1 MNQTAVRTI
10 ILHYHLFKNAGTS
23 VDAILK
29 RNFGDKWV
37 TQEFPPMG
45 ENNTALVEEWIRETP
60 EAVAYSSHTMMGAI
74 PQLEGVRVI
83 SFMLLRDPFERIKSA
98 YRFER
103 TQQADTWGAKLA
115 KEHDFE
121 GYVRARLAR
130 PGDRQCRNFQTY
142 RLASLMPSEGKE
154 LERAKHVLE
163 ELKVV
168 GRVEAFDE
176 AIERLADVLATAYP
190 KFSATKVKANSS
202 EGKSGVEMSDELARA
217 LKVANADDLIILQAQ
232 QLLLPAVQAP
242 RSRKNSGGM
251 GAEMEMGVNGFALR
265 TELILS

>member
-1 MNQTAVRTI
+1 MNQATERTI

-37 TQEFPPMG
+37 TREFPPMG

-60 EAVAYSSHTMMGAI
+60 EAVAYSSHTMMGPI

-83 SFMLLRDPFERIKSA
+83 SFMLLRDPIERIKSA

-103 TQQADTWGAKLA
+103 TQQADSWGAQLA
-115 KEHDFE
+115 KKHDFE

-130 PGDRQCRNFQTY
+130 SGDRQCRNFQIA
-142 RLASLMPSEGKE
+142 RLASLVPGPGSE
-154 LERAKHVLE
+154 LERAQRALGS
-163 ELKVV
+163 LTVV

-176 AIERLADVLATAYP
+176 VMARLAAELADVYP
-190 KFSATKVKANSS
+190 GFRYQAVKANTSS
-202 EGKSGVEMSDELARA
+202 GKEPVEMSEELCAM
-217 LKVANADDLIILQAQ
+217 LKEENAGDLTMHQANFSDLTISDGSL
-232 QLLLPAVQAP
+232 
-242 RSRKNSGGM
+242 K
-251 GAEMEMGVNGFALR
+251 
-265 TELILS
+265 

>member
-1 MNQTAVRTI
+1 MTELTTERTI

-37 TQEFPPMG
+37 TREFPPMG
-45 ENNTALVEEWIRETP
+45 ENNTSMVEEWIRETP
-60 EAVAYSSHTMMGAI
+60 EAVAYSSHTMMGPI
-74 PQLEGVRVI
+74 PQIEGVRVI
-83 SFMLLRDPFERIKSA
+83 SFMLLRDPIERIKSA

-130 PGDRQCRNFQTY
+130 AGDRQCRNFQTY
-142 RLASLMPSEGKE
+142 RLASMMPRAGIEQ
-154 LERAKHVLE
+154 ERAKRVLE

-168 GRVEAFDE
+168 GRVEAFDD
-176 AIERLADVLATAYP
+176 AIERLTNVLITAYP
-190 KFSATKVKANSS
+190 KFSATEVKANSS
-202 EGKSGVEMSDELARA
+202 EGKGGVEMSEELAGD

-232 QLLLPAVQAP
+232 RLLVPTVQA
-242 RSRKNSGGM
+242 
-251 GAEMEMGVNGFALR
+251 
-265 TELILS
+265 TLSQTSSAGDWGSN